1 MDQYSLHE
9 FLIRRGSTVDSTPEF
24 LSFHRTYSEKWG
36 PIAELVLQL
45 EVPPPSQSIS
55 FISTRIQKS
64 YLHSFTQIF
73 YFAAIVIDP

>member
-24 LSFHRTYSEKWG
+24 LSFHRTYAKQWG

-45 EVPPPSQSIS
+45 EVRRQAVAPPVPPVALCWQMGP
-55 FISTRIQKS
+55 
-64 YLHSFTQIF
+64 L
-73 YFAAIVIDP
+73 